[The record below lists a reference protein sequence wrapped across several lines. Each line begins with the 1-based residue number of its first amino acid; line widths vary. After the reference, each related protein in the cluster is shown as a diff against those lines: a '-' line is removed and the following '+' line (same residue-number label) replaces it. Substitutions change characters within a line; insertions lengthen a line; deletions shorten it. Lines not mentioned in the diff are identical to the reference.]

1 MSSSKIKRVLII
13 GAGRMSPPVVDY
25 FVQYTDYKITIA
37 DANLDQAR
45 TRAGRY
51 SEERTNSI
59 QAQVGSD
66 SETDLGNTIQNA
78 DIVISLIPPAFDSRL
93 TEICI
98 QRRTPLVT
106 ASYVNDEM
114 RSLDGDAKAA
124 GVVVLGEAGLDP
136 GLDHMAAL
144 RVIHRA
150 QDKGQQITGLV
161 SYCGG
166 LPYNMIQS
174 NPLQYKISWS
184 PEVLMSVIAKRAT
197 RFKQQGEI
205 VMLPPEQVFAQSQ
218 IRRFEGFMNLEFDT
232 YPNGNAERYLTV
244 YGIESAQTCIRATLR
259 YRGWNEIFHA
269 LHQLGWF
276 TDKPAHDV
284 VQNSRTVAADSRV
297 MEVLD
302 WLGLMKETAP
312 RLTAFQ
318 YIQAQFTSKLELR
331 YEPGERD
338 LVLLQNVVD
347 IEGSALADK
356 TIRVTSTLQMIGE
369 ENGLSAMAKSVGLTC
384 AIAARLISEKQY
396 TRPGVQIP
404 IAPELYKPL
413 LDEIAGLGIIFEE
426 THETFDKLDN

>member
-25 FVQYTDYKITIA
+25 FAQHTDYEITIA
-37 DANLDQAR
+37 DANLGQAR
-45 TRAGRY
+45 ARTDGY
-51 SEERTNSI
+51 SEERINSI
-59 QAQVGSD
+59 QAHVGD
-66 SETDLGNTIQNA
+66 DLDTALNKAIQNA
-78 DIVISLIPPAFDSRL
+78 DVVISLVPPAFDSRL

-114 RSLDGDAKAA
+114 RSLDGDAKDA

-136 GLDHMAAL
+136 GLDHMAAM
-144 RVIHRA
+144 RVIHNA

-184 PEVLMSVIAKRAT
+184 PEVLMSVIAKRAA

-205 VMLPPEQVFAQSQ
+205 VMLKPEQVFAQSH
-218 IRRFEGFMNLEFDT
+218 IRRFEGFMNPEFDT
-232 YPNGNAERYLTV
+232 YPNGNAKRYLTI

-276 TDKPAHDV
+276 TDRPAHDV
-284 VQNSRTVAADSRV
+284 IQNSRTVATDSRV
-297 MEVLD
+297 MEVLN
-302 WLGLMKETAP
+302 WLGLMEEAAP
-312 RLTAFQ
+312 QLTAFD
-318 YIQAQFTSKLELR
+318 YIQAQFMSKSELM

-347 IEGSALADK
+347 IQDSALVDK
-356 TIRVTSTLQMIGE
+356 TIRITSTLQMIGE

-384 AIAARLISEKQY
+384 AIAARLIAEKQY

-404 IAPELYKPL
+404 VAPELYNPL
-413 LDEIAGLGIIFEE
+413 MDEAAGLGIVFEE
-426 THETFDKLDN
+426 THETIDKHDN